1 MPKGKEQFI
10 KNFEDRVKET
20 IKKYNLIDKED
31 RVMVACS
38 GGKDSTTTLYLL
50 NKFGYSVEAII
61 IDLLIGNYSKENLEN
76 TKLFCKENG
85 IKLHVV
91 SFKEEFGY
99 SVCYMRSVLKSRHKL
114 KSCTVCGVLRRVLLN
129 KKVRELNATKLAT
142 GHNLDDEAQTVLMN
156 FIQGNMGLSAK
167 LGPRTGRI
175 SDRKFV
181 PRIKPLY
188 FCSEGETRKYSEMM
202 EFPVVYDRCPCSTDT
217 YRSSIRDILD
227 DLEIESPGIKQNL
240 VNNLLDI
247 LPALKE
253 HYKTTEK
260 LMHCELC
267 GEPSRNAVCSAC
279 GLIQKLRA

>member
-1 MPKGKEQFI
+1 MPREDQFT
-10 KNFEDRVKET
+10 KNFEYGVKDT
-20 IKKYNLIDKED
+20 IKKYNLIDKD
-31 RVMVACS
+31 DKVIVACS
-38 GGKDSTTTLYLL
+38 GGKDSTTALYLL
-50 NKFGYSVEAII
+50 NKFGYNVEAMI
-61 IDLLIGNYSKENLEN
+61 IDLLIGKYSEKNLEN
-76 TKLFCKENG
+76 TKLFCKNND

-91 SFKEEFGY
+91 SFKEEFGH
-99 SVCYMRSVLKSRHKL
+99 SVCYMRSVLKSKHKL

-129 KKVRELNATKLAT
+129 KKARELNATKLVT

-156 FIQGNMGLSAK
+156 FIQGNMRLCAK
-167 LGPRTGRI
+167 MGPRTGRI
-175 SDRKFV
+175 SDQKFV

-188 FCSEGETRKYSEMM
+188 FCLEGDVRKYSEMM
-202 EFPVVYDRCPCSTDT
+202 KFPVLYDRCPCCVDA

-227 DLEIESPGIKQNL
+227 DIEGQYPDIKQNL

-279 GLIQKLRA
+279 NLLQKLRA